1 MPRGRPRHDYLG
13 YWDGPPIGLTKE
25 DEGHRQDAK
34 LGSQI
39 LREACLD
46 HFCRIANS
54 RGLSLAD
61 VTDAYANGEPA
72 REPGTERVYRGQAA
86 ERMAA

>member
-1 MPRGRPRHDYLG
+1 MRGRPRLEQPG
-13 YWDGPPIGLTKE
+13 YYDGPAIPLTTE
-25 DEGHRQDAK
+25 CQRWRLDAK

-46 HFCRIANS
+46 HFCQIANS
-54 RGLSLAD
+54 NGLSLAD
-61 VTDAYANGEPA
+61 VTADYANGRAPK
-72 REPGTERVYRGQAA
+72 EPGTERVYRGQAA